1 MMMKKLTIEA
11 AAKYFSISKEAIHN
25 RIRRGS
31 LEVVVEN
38 GVKLVKV
45 DTTKAVQKPKVTPVL
60 KNSSNDERYY
70 RLLQEQNDKLQE
82 KVEKLEN
89 ETRSLRDQKEKMLI
103 EERQKIEQ
111 IYRDKDAQL
120 KQVLN
125 TLATQFML
133 TQSPESEEDIA
144 ETIEIVETPEEQ
156 SEPISLKKYL
166 KTKKLSEKKR
176 VKIKKRFLKVARS
189 DDRIVS
195 VGKKLYIDPIKYD
208 YSDLL

>member
-70 RLLQEQNDKLQE
+70 RLLQEQNEKLQA

>member
-70 RLLQEQNDKLQE
+70 RLLQEQNEKLQE

>member
-60 KNSSNDERYY
+60 KNSSNEERYY

>member
-70 RLLQEQNDKLQE
+70 RLLQEQNEKLQE

-133 TQSPESEEDIA
+133 TQSLESEEDIA

>member
-45 DTTKAVQKPKVTPVL
+45 DTTKAVQKPKVTPAL

-70 RLLQEQNDKLQE
+70 RLLQEQNEKLQE